1 MTGSNKGIGL
11 AIVRG
16 LCQKFDGDVLLLCK
30 KDTWPGLKLKAGK
43 HETWVHMAMN
53 GNDKS
58 LVWLQNI

>member
-30 KDTWPGLKLKAGK
+30 KDALPGLKLKAGK
-43 HETWVHMAMN
+43 HETWVHMV
-53 GNDKS
+53 K
-58 LVWLQNI
+58 